1 MAGNQE
7 QWWFNDQETAELIW
21 CAAHLHH
28 IVAPPLPKKPDQR
41 ENLTSTARVAP
52 SLEESSQ
59 DIVTSPPVEVEVE
72 PVESQIPVATY
83 PPNSGQNSSS
93 SEQRESSSEDRASPV
108 RIPDPFPLPN
118 PAEIGKALLPLA
130 KRVPGLWASE
140 LDIEATVEKT
150 AEANG
155 LPTIEFRPPL
165 ERWFEVHL
173 LVDRSPSMAFWDDFD
188 LAEGVAT
195 LFRWQGF
202 FRDVRVWQWETGTT
216 EPRLFSGAQ
225 RIEREIGSLIAP
237 HRNRLFVVLTDTLG
251 KAWRS
256 GSAFAALAFLGQKH
270 PVTIAHIFPQYL
282 WSRTSLIQ
290 AIQRPLVAP
299 LPGCAN
305 SILKRGGESFIQ
317 GILIKQ
323 QDSGKSELEGA
334 KSEQKKEN
342 SEILVESAEDLL
354 RGFLLDASQKAQEL
368 ARILAAVH

>member
-1 MAGNQE
+1 MAVNQD
-7 QWWFNDQETAELIW
+7 QWWFNDKEIPELNDQETAELIW
-21 CAAHLHH
+21 CAAYLHR
-28 IVAPPLPKKPDQR
+28 IIAPPSPKKAKKR
-41 ENLTSTARVAP
+41 ENLASSTRVAP
-52 SLEESSQ
+52 SSEESSQ
-59 DIVTSPPVEVEVE
+59 NIVTSPPVEVE

-83 PPNSGQNSSS
+83 PQKSEQNSSS
-93 SEQRESSSEDRASPV
+93 SELRESSSEDRASPV

-130 KRVPGLWASE
+130 KRVPGLWANE

-173 LVDRSPSMAFWDDFD
+173 LVDRSPSMAFWDD

-202 FRDVRVWQWETGTT
+202 FPDVRVWQWETRTNK
-216 EPRLFSGAQ
+216 PRLFSGTK

-256 GSAFAALAFLGQKH
+256 GSAFATLAFLGQKH
-270 PVTIAHIFPQYL
+270 SVTIAHIFPQYL
-282 WSRTSLIQ
+282 WSRTTLSQ
-290 AIQRPLVAP
+290 AIQRTLVAP

-305 SILKRGGESFIQ
+305 SILKRGGRKLRTKGDIYQFPIFNLLPHHFATWANFIVGGEESFIQ
-317 GILIKQ
+317 GVLIKA
-323 QDSGKSELEGA
+323 GL
-334 KSEQKKEN
+334 
-342 SEILVESAEDLL
+342 I
-354 RGFLLDASQKAQEL
+354 
-368 ARILAAVH
+368 